1 MIRIPYLAEAL
12 GILLIGALAFGAV
25 QTIRLKN
32 AELFHK
38 DFVAEIKD
46 EMIEL
51 YKANTLERNR
61 VEAISAEIGREYSR
75 GVENGKKLNESV
87 VADLRADNS
96 ELRSHWGSA
105 LRRAD
110 AAEAALA
117 TSDPDGTTD
126 SVSADLAAFV
136 QNAAEGDA
144 KIMSLQQQVNLYL
157 CQINKE
163 PFPGYKCP
171 KL

>member
-1 MIRIPYLAEAL
+1 MIPYLSRIL
-12 GILLIGALAFGAV
+12 GGLLIVAIGFGVV
-25 QTIRLKN
+25 QSVRLDR
-32 AELFHK
+32 AQDFHK

-51 YKANTLERNR
+51 YKTNTIERNR
-61 VEAISAEIGREYSR
+61 VEVISAEIGREYSR

-117 TSDPDGTTD
+117 ASDSDGTAD

-136 QNAAEGDA
+136 QKAAEGDA

-157 CQINKE
+157 CQVNGE

-171 KL
+171 KK

>member
-1 MIRIPYLAEAL
+1 MIPYLNRIL
-12 GILLIGALAFGAV
+12 GGLLIVAIGFGVV
-25 QTIRLKN
+25 QSVRLDR
-32 AELFHK
+32 AQDFHK

-117 TSDPDGTTD
+117 GSDTD
-126 SVSADLAAFV
+126 AAPSAMSTDLGNVV
-136 QNAAEGDA
+136 QRAVEGDA
-144 KIMSLQQQVNLYL
+144 TIVSLQDQVNLYL
-157 CQINKE
+157 CQVNGE
-163 PFPGYKCP
+163 PFPGFKCP

>member
-1 MIRIPYLAEAL
+1 MIPYLNR
-12 GILLIGALAFGAV
+12 ILAGLLLVATAFGVV
-25 QTIRLKN
+25 QTIRLYE
-32 AELFHK
+32 AREFHQE
-38 DFVAEIKD
+38 FVAEIKD
-46 EMIEL
+46 EMIEV
-51 YKANTLERNR
+51 YKQNTIERNR

-117 TSDPDGTTD
+117 ASDPDGTTD

-157 CQINKE
+157 CQINGE
-163 PFPGYKCP
+163 PFPGYRCE
-171 KL
+171 

>member
-1 MIRIPYLAEAL
+1 MIPYLNRIL
-12 GILLIGALAFGAV
+12 GGLLIVAIGFGVV
-25 QTIRLKN
+25 QSVRLDR
-32 AELFHK
+32 AQDFHK

-46 EMIEL
+46 EMLEL

-96 ELRSHWGSA
+96 ELRSHWANA

-117 TSDPDGTTD
+117 GSELDAAAAA
-126 SVSADLAAFV
+126 VSADLAGFV
-136 QNAAEGDA
+136 RGAAAGDA
-144 KIMSLQQQVNLYL
+144 KIVSLQDTVNSYL
-157 CQINKE
+157 CQINGE
-163 PFPGYKCP
+163 PFPGYRCE
-171 KL
+171 